1 MNTMSFPTQDE
12 DRESIDYSYSKPID
26 IETLYWVK
34 SRMRLLEVQK
44 RMSDRTAIFEEFY
57 IKTTITRTQS

>member
-12 DRESIDYSYSKPID
+12 DRESIDYAFSKPID

-34 SRMRLLEVQK
+34 SRMRLLEV
-44 RMSDRTAIFEEFY
+44 RGSLFDRVALFDEFY
-57 IKTTITRTQS
+57 CHTPSKGF